1 MVDIYL
7 LDLFIYYMELNIVSV
22 NYNIFIRELLVSIK
36 WSILIK

>member
-22 NYNIFIRELLVSIK
+22 NYNIFIGELLVSIK
-36 WSILIK
+36 